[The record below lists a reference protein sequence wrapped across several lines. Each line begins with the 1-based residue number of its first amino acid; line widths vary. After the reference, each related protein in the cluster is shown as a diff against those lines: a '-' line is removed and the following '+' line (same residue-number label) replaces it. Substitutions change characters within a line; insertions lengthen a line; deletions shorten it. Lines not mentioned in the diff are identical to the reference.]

1 MKNTPM
7 QARLWP
13 TLSLLAGLLTS
24 TGASWAQLP
33 APAVQGSGELPVPLI
48 QAWQK
53 TGLPLSSLSV
63 WVQEVNQPAPRLS
76 VAADEPRRMA
86 SVMKLI
92 TTGVALR
99 TLGPAH
105 TWTTSVALGGTIDTQ
120 GVLHGPVFIRASGD
134 PSLDATRLR
143 EALEGWRDAG
153 LREIHGDLIVD
164 KRLWRLPPHDP
175 GAFDGEPL
183 KAYNA
188 GPDPWLIAHGAITLR
203 WRTDGGLPGQPQVWP
218 TPGLH
223 GLVLDNQVQLSQQG
237 PCGDWRAG
245 ISQSLSTSPE
255 GIRTWHLQGRYP
267 VACGVQNWTLRWPTQ
282 DALEHSARVWAAT
295 WVGLGGRMS
304 GAVREG
310 PWPDTATPWVS
321 WTSPA
326 LSEVVRDINKFSNN
340 VMARHLF
347 LTLGQAPAP
356 DTPSEVTGMQSPLPD
371 TLSQARSQVTA
382 HVQAATRQADGSRPC
397 EAPGALLLDNG
408 SGLSRTEG
416 ASARCMGRWMQVMW
430 EDPFMPEW
438 LASLP
443 VAGLDG
449 TARRMTA
456 ATGRAHLKTGSL
468 DDVVSVAGIVQG
480 WSGRRYALVAV
491 VNDPKA
497 EQARG
502 ALQALLQWIT
512 EDTP

>member
-7 QARLWP
+7 RARPWS
-13 TLSLLAGLLTS
+13 TLILLAGLLTS
-24 TGASWAQLP
+24 TGTSRAQ
-33 APAVQGSGELPVPLI
+33 APSTTVQGSGELPVALI

-53 TGLPLSSLSV
+53 TSLPLSSLSV
-63 WVQEVNQPAPRLS
+63 WVQDVNESRPLLS
-76 VAADEPRRMA
+76 VAADQPRRMA

-92 TTGVALR
+92 TTGMALR

-105 TWTTSVALGGTIDTQ
+105 TWTTPVALGGPIDPH

-143 EALEGWRDAG
+143 EALQAWREAG
-153 LREIHGDLIVD
+153 LREIRGDLIVD
-164 KRLWRLPPHDP
+164 KSLWRLPPHDP
-175 GAFDGEPL
+175 GAFDNEPL

-203 WRTDGGLPGQPQVWP
+203 WRTDGGAPGQPRV
-218 TPGLH
+218 TASPGLH
-223 GLVLDNQVQLSQQG
+223 GLVLDNQVQLSPQG
-237 PCGDWRAG
+237 PCGDWRASIEQAVFTTLDG
-245 ISQSLSTSPE
+245 T
-255 GIRTWHLQGRYP
+255 RTWRLQGRYP
-267 VACGVQNWTLRWPTQ
+267 VACGNQSWPLHWPAQ

-295 WVGLGGRMS
+295 WASLGGHMT
-304 GAVREG
+304 GVVREG
-310 PWPDTATPWVS
+310 PWPAQATPWVS
-321 WTSPA
+321 WSSPT
-326 LSEVVRDINKFSNN
+326 LTEVVRDINKFSNN

-347 LTLGQAPAP
+347 LTLGQRA
-356 DTPSEVTGMQSPLPD
+356 DQSPATDAGAATTSPPD
-371 TLSQARSQVTA
+371 TLSQARTMVTG
-382 HVQAATRQADGSRPC
+382 HVQAATLQADGSRPC
-397 EAPGALLLDNG
+397 EGPGALLMDNG
-408 SGLSRTEG
+408 AGLSRTEG
-416 ASARCMGRWMQVMW
+416 ASARCMGRWVQVMW
-430 EDPFMPEW
+430 QDPFMPEW

-449 TARRMTA
+449 TARRMTS

-480 WSGRRYALVAV
+480 LSGRRYAMVAV
-491 VNDPKA
+491 VNDPQA
-497 EQARG
+497 ERARG

>member
-1 MKNTPM
+1 MKNTLM
-7 QARLWP
+7 RSSLWHALP
-13 TLSLLAGLLTS
+13 LLAGLLVGPA
-24 TGASWAQLP
+24 TGWAQGP
-33 APAVQGSGELPVPLI
+33 STTVQGSGELPVALI

-63 WVQEVNQPAPRLS
+63 WVQDVNEPRPLLS
-76 VAADEPRRMA
+76 VAADQSRRMA

-92 TTGVALR
+92 TTGMALR

-105 TWTTSVALGGTIDTQ
+105 TWTTPVALGGTIDRQ
-120 GVLHGPVFIRASGD
+120 GVLHGPLFIRASGD
-134 PSLDATRLR
+134 PSMDATRLR
-143 EALEGWRDAG
+143 EALQAWREAG
-153 LREIHGDLIVD
+153 LQEIRGDLVVD
-164 KRLWRLPPHDP
+164 KSLWRLPPHDP

-203 WRTDGGLPGQPQVWP
+203 WRIDGGAPGQPLV
-218 TPGLH
+218 TASPGLH
-223 GLVLDNQVQLSQQG
+223 SLVLDNQVQLAPQG

-245 ISQSLSTSPE
+245 IAQTVITTPE
-255 GIRTWHLQGRYP
+255 GVRTWRLQGRYP
-267 VACGVQNWTLRWPTQ
+267 VACGTQHWPLRWPAQ

-295 WVGLGGRMS
+295 WASLGGAMT
-304 GAVREG
+304 GVVREG
-310 PWPDTATPWVS
+310 PWPAQATPWAS
-321 WTSPA
+321 WSSPPLA
-326 LSEVVRDINKFSNN
+326 EVVRDINKFSNN

-347 LTLGQAPAP
+347 LTLGQPPKSNLATDADATTTSLP
-356 DTPSEVTGMQSPLPD
+356 DALIQARTVVTG
-371 TLSQARSQVTA
+371 

-397 EAPGALLLDNG
+397 EVEGALLMDNG

-416 ASARCMGRWMQVMW
+416 ASARCMGRWVQVMW
-430 EDPFMPEW
+430 QDPVMPEW

-480 WSGRRYALVAV
+480 WSGRRYAMVAV
-491 VNDPKA
+491 VNDPQA
-497 EQARG
+497 ERARG
-502 ALQALLQWIT
+502 ALQALLQWVT

>member
-1 MKNTPM
+1 MKNTLMRGPLRH
-7 QARLWP
+7 ALP
-13 TLSLLAGLLTS
+13 LLAGLLLAPA
-24 TGASWAQLP
+24 TGWAQSL
-33 APAVQGSGELPVPLI
+33 APTVQGSSDLPVALI

-63 WVQEVNQPAPRLS
+63 WVQDVNDPRPLLS
-76 VAADEPRRMA
+76 VAADQPRRMA

-92 TTGVALR
+92 TTGMALR

-105 TWTTSVALGGTIDTQ
+105 TWTTPVALGGAIDRQ
-120 GVLHGPVFIRASGD
+120 GVLNGPLFIQASGD
-134 PSLDATRLR
+134 PSMDATRLR
-143 EALEGWRDAG
+143 EALQSWRDAG
-153 LREIHGDLIVD
+153 LREIRGDLVVD
-164 KRLWRLPPHDP
+164 KSLWRLPPHDP

-203 WRTDGGLPGQPQVWP
+203 WRIEGGSPGQPLVSAS
-218 TPGLH
+218 PGLH
-223 GLVLDNQVQLSQQG
+223 SLMLDNQVQLAPQG

-245 ISQSLSTSPE
+245 IMQTVFTTPE
-255 GIRTWHLQGRYP
+255 GTRTWRLQGRYP
-267 VACGVQNWTLRWPTQ
+267 VACGTQNWPLRWPTQ

-295 WVGLGGRMS
+295 WASLGGHMT
-304 GAVREG
+304 GVVREG
-310 PWPDTATPWVS
+310 PWPAQATPWVS

-326 LSEVVRDINKFSNN
+326 LAEVVRDINKFSNN

-347 LTLGQAPAP
+347 LTLGKPP
-356 DTPSEVTGMQSPLPD
+356 DQSPATD
-371 TLSQARSQVTA
+371 ADALSQARTTVTR

-397 EAPGALLLDNG
+397 EVEGALLMDNG

-416 ASARCMGRWMQVMW
+416 ASARCMGRWVQVMW
-430 EDPFMPEW
+430 QDPFMPEW

-480 WSGRRYALVAV
+480 LSGRRYVMVAV
-491 VNDPKA
+491 VNDPQA
-497 EQARG
+497 ERARG
-502 ALQALLQWIT
+502 ALQDLLRWVT